1 MVNGFAKLL
10 RYSKLVRILPLCAKS
25 EVREKERCEKRK
37 RKDWFQPKDKSETAR
52 EMRKGEKEEERCHHL
67 WIQLWSLLTAIDL
80 QQQVNVQSFM
90 FVPFIVLLTHSQSVL
105 RPFRRLVELLS
116 FPTPSLS
123 VPQRCSLALLGNCNT
138 SGAPR

>member
-37 RKDWFQPKDKSETAR
+37 RKDWIQPKDKSETVR

-67 WIQLWSLLTAIDL
+67 WIQLWSLLTAVDL

-105 RPFRRLVELLS
+105 RPFRRLVLLLS
-116 FPTPSLS
+116 FPTPSL
-123 VPQRCSLALLGNCNT
+123 
-138 SGAPR
+138 